1 MAYTSNV
8 FDPEILADYVTA
20 KYFQSS
26 TFVDS
31 GLMDSVSGTG
41 IESGGTSM
49 TMPSWNVLDLAQ
61 TLEPGNE
68 LTARA
73 LTDKTEIHPV
83 KRWYNLFNNLDIASI
98 IAKGTNANIEVGK
111 QVNKNVRISFD
122 TSSLRALQGAM
133 GAVTANKIS
142 TTAAVDLRDVTAME
156 EIFGDLQEDSLSE
169 GATLV
174 MRSSIFKDYKDLGLV
189 SEPTTGNQ
197 LQDGLVATGR
207 FGSIMG
213 YGIIKNDKLYFDNSA
228 VLDATTGN
236 PLTYLVGNKAM
247 NSSVQEEIA
256 IETERDIKMQAQLL
270 SYALHRTLGVKGVS
284 WTATNTQKG
293 PEDSDLIAI
302 TNWEL
307 KAEDN
312 KLVGIAY
319 AENTT

>member
-1 MAYTSNV
+1 MAFTSTV

-20 KYFQSS
+20 KYFASS

-31 GLMDSVSGTG
+31 GLMDSVTGTG
-41 IESGGTSM
+41 IESGCTSM
-49 TMPSWNVLDLAQ
+49 TMPSWNVLELAQ

-98 IAKGTNANIEVGK
+98 IARGTNANQEVGN

-122 TSSLRALQGAM
+122 TSSLRVLQGAM
-133 GAVTANKIS
+133 GIVTANKIS
-142 TTAAVDLRDVTAME
+142 TTAAVDLRDITAME
-156 EIFGDLQEDSLSE
+156 EIFGDIQDETMDG

-174 MRSSIFKDYKDLGLV
+174 MRSTIFKDYKDLGLV
-189 SEPTTGNQ
+189 TAPTTGE
-197 LQDGLVATGR
+197 LQQNNLVATGR

-213 YGIIKNDKLYFDNSA
+213 YGILKNDKLYFDNSGT
-228 VLDATTGN
+228 LDATTGN
-236 PLTYLVGNKAM
+236 PLTYLVGNNAM
-247 NSSVQEEIA
+247 NSSVQQEIK

-270 SYALHRTLGVKGVS
+270 TYALHRTLGVKGVS

-293 PEDSDLIAI
+293 PEDSDLITT

-312 KLVGIAY
+312 KLVGVAY
-319 AENTT
+319 VENTT